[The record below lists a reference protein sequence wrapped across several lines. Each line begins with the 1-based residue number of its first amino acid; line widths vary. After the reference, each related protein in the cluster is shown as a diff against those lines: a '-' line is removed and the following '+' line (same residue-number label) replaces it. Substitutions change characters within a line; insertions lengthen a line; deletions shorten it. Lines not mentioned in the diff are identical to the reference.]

1 MSANDRDELI
11 VELLSKIILR
21 LDTIEDGMGKAKEAS
36 PKPIDPTMF
45 GDVVTVLGNL
55 KTHTASMDAKT
66 RSSEQNDDAIR
77 TIVRKEIREPISPVL
92 AHICKVS
99 MRFQDEHRERGER
112 IVSLERVNRTWLWA
126 APALALAT
134 IVVFVLAAR
143 LAMNT
148 AIGCTALGGKYE
160 ATGRGFVDLCFF
172 AAGGWW

>member
-1 MSANDRDELI
+1 MSTDDRDELI

-21 LDTIEDGMGKAKEAS
+21 LDTIEDRMGKAKEAS
-36 PKPIDPTMF
+36 PKPIDPNIF
-45 GDVVTVLGNL
+45 GNVVTLLGNL
-55 KTHTASMDAKT
+55 KAHTASMDAKT

-77 TIVRKEIREPISPVL
+77 AIVRKEIREPISPVL

-99 MRFQDEHRERGER
+99 GRFQDEHHERGER
-112 IVSLERVNRTWLWA
+112 IASLERVNRTWLWA